1 MMSFELVSWR
11 FLMTSPF
18 IFPPADAAL
27 IRQYA
32 TEKGLS
38 VSELIRRCVLKRIED
53 EFDLE
58 TYRKVWK
65 PTKPCLALTRWTK
78 SNLKF

>member
-1 MMSFELVSWR
+1 
-11 FLMTSPF
+11 MTLTLHL
-18 IFPPADAAL
+18 PPADTAL

-38 VSELIRRCVLKRIED
+38 VSELIRVLERIED

-58 TYRKVWK
+58 TYRKSLEAYK
-65 PTKPCLALTRWTK
+65 ALPSTYTLDEVESEILNPSR
-78 SNLKF
+78 

>member
-1 MMSFELVSWR
+1 
-11 FLMTSPF
+11 MTLTLHLPA
-18 IFPPADAAL
+18 ADAAL

-38 VSELIRRCVLKRIED
+38 VSELIRRCVLERIED

-58 TYRKVWK
+58 TYRK
-65 PTKPCLALTRWTK
+65 K
-78 SNLKF
+78 SGSLQSPAQHLHAGRSRI

>member
-1 MMSFELVSWR
+1 
-11 FLMTSPF
+11 MTTLTLHL
-18 IFPPADAAL
+18 PAIDAAL

-38 VSELIRRCVLKRIED
+38 VSELIRLCALERIKD

-58 TYRKVWK
+58 TYRKSLEAYK
-65 PTKPCLALTRWTK
+65 ALPSAYMLDEVESEILNPSR
-78 SNLKF
+78 

>member
-1 MMSFELVSWR
+1 
-11 FLMTSPF
+11 MTLTLHL
-18 IFPPADAAL
+18 PAADTAL

-38 VSELIRRCVLKRIED
+38 VSELIRRCVLERIED

-58 TYRKVWK
+58 TYRKSLEAYK
-65 PTKPCLALTRWTK
+65 ALPSSYTLDEVESEILNPSR
-78 SNLKF
+78 

>member
-1 MMSFELVSWR
+1 
-11 FLMTSPF
+11 MTLTF
-18 IFPPADAAL
+18 HLPAADVAL

-38 VSELIRRCVLKRIED
+38 VSELIRRCVLERIED

-58 TYRKVWK
+58 TYRKSLEACK
-65 PTKPCLALTRWTK
+65 ACKALPSTYTLDEVESEILNPSR
-78 SNLKF
+78 

>member
-1 MMSFELVSWR
+1 
-11 FLMTSPF
+11 MTTLTLHLPA
-18 IFPPADAAL
+18 ADAAL

-38 VSELIRRCVLKRIED
+38 VSELIRRCVLERIED

-58 TYRKVWK
+58 TYRKS
-65 PTKPCLALTRWTK
+65 LEA
-78 SNLKF
+78 

>member
-1 MMSFELVSWR
+1 
-11 FLMTSPF
+11 MTTLTLRLS
-18 IFPPADAAL
+18 PADAAL

-38 VSELIRRCVLKRIED
+38 MSELIRRCVLERIED

-58 TYRKVWK
+58 IYQKSLEAYKTLPSTYTLDEVESEILNPSR
-65 PTKPCLALTRWTK
+65 
-78 SNLKF
+78 